1 MLCAQLF
8 KCPKWSPF
16 GNWLFPSLFSLRVLD
31 VRSSAKRLQQLV
43 TGLELT
49 ADRGS
54 AWGQL
59 VSGSTAATATST
71 HTHTPLP
78 SHIQISPMH
87 HPHSLSPPLSL
98 PSLRGPELS
107 GRGALGV
114 KGVQA
119 DGQDLACRMLTI
131 RQKTLIGFNW
141 KSIMGLIAS
150 SPCCHPRMAPVI
162 WGLHLVAD
170 HAVKYRTDGLITG
183 AFMMRK
189 IALKIQWAEPSRAGC
204 CWEKWRG
211 GPEGQGNKSNTSQ
224 THQKII
230 IVPSWPSVT
239 DSDNDDPR
247 FFFMKRGLFL
257 QSAQLII

>member
-8 KCPKWSPF
+8 KCPKWSHLEIDCFHPSF
-16 GNWLFPSLFSLRVLD
+16 PWGCWMCAPLPNGSNSWWPGWSWLQTGDQRGDSW
-31 VRSSAKRLQQLV
+31 SA
-43 TGLELT
+43 
-49 ADRGS
+49 APPPPPPP
-54 AWGQL
+54 
-59 VSGSTAATATST
+59 
-71 HTHTPLP
+71 TPLP
-78 SHIQISPMH
+78 SYIQISPMH
-87 HPHSLSPPLSL
+87 HPHSRPLLPSPPSLLSL
-98 PSLRGPELS
+98 WGPKLS

-170 HAVKYRTDGLITG
+170 QAVKYQTDGLITG

-189 IALKIQWAEPSRAGC
+189 IALKIQWAEPSRAEPGAAGKSD
-204 CWEKWRG
+204 EG
-211 GPEGQGNKSNTSQ
+211 AEGQGANQ
-224 THQKII
+224 TPPNSLEDHYSPIMTI
-230 IVPSWPSVT
+230 R
-239 DSDNDDPR
+239 DR
-247 FFFMKRGLFL
+247 FR
-257 QSAQLII
+257 